1 MDFKSKAMNT
11 LGPLLE
17 ILTHRLA
24 DTPVEFLAEP
34 RIAGVANA
42 QAVAVAALVNDIV
55 LLHGARAP
63 ATSLQGF
70 IGAQVKADRNRLALA
85 MILCWL
91 LADEWFIGQ
100 QLPQHD
106 LLQVLGEAARELA
119 ASTPAHQFTQ
129 DPERRE
135 ELARIVLAR
144 LGFRP
149 RDESVAQAT
158 DRLSAISG
166 TERRRLLEASRLA
179 EQRSR
184 EIREALAKK
193 AAEESADKWSRE

>member
-1 MDFKSKAMNT
+1 MHT
-11 LGPLLE
+11 PGPHLE
-17 ILTHRLA
+17 TLTHHLA

-42 QAVAVAALVNDIV
+42 QAVAVAALVNDIL

-63 ATSLQGF
+63 AASLQGF

-91 LADEWFIGQ
+91 LADDWFIGQ
-100 QLPQHD
+100 QLPQPA

-119 ASTPAHQFTQ
+119 AATPAHQFTQ

-149 RDESVAQAT
+149 RDESVAQST

-179 EQRSR
+179 EQRAR

>member
-1 MDFKSKAMNT
+1 MQT
-11 LGPLLE
+11 PGPHLE
-17 ILTHRLA
+17 TLTHRLA
-24 DTPVEFLAEP
+24 DTPAEFLREP
-34 RIAGVANA
+34 RIAGVHNP
-42 QAVAVAALVNDIV
+42 QAVAVAALVNDIL

-63 ATSLQGF
+63 AASLQGF
-70 IGAQVKADRNRLALA
+70 HGAQVRADRNRLALA

-91 LADEWFIGQ
+91 LADDWFVAQKLAQ
-100 QLPQHD
+100 QD

-119 ASTPAHQFTQ
+119 AASPAHQYTQ

-149 RDESVAQAT
+149 RDESAAQAT

-166 TERRRLLEASRLA
+166 TERRRLLDASRVA
-179 EQRSR
+179 EQRAS
-184 EIREALAKK
+184 EIRKALAKK
-193 AAEESADKWSRE
+193 AAQESADKWSRE

>member
-1 MDFKSKAMNT
+1 MHT
-11 LGPLLE
+11 PGPHLE
-17 ILTHRLA
+17 TLTHRLA

-42 QAVAVAALVNDIV
+42 QAVAVAALVNDIL

-63 ATSLQGF
+63 AASLQGF
-70 IGAQVKADRNRLALA
+70 VGAQVKADRNRLALA

-91 LADEWFIGQ
+91 LADDWFVAQ
-100 QLPQHD
+100 QLAQD
-106 LLQVLGEAARELA
+106 DVLQVLGEAARELA
-119 ASTPAHQFTQ
+119 AASPAHQYTQ

-149 RDESVAQAT
+149 RDESVAQST
-158 DRLSAISG
+158 DRLSALSG

-179 EQRSR
+179 EQRAR

>member
-1 MDFKSKAMNT
+1 MQT
-11 LGPLLE
+11 PGPHLE

-24 DTPVEFLAEP
+24 DTPAEFLAEP

-63 ATSLQGF
+63 AASLQGF
-70 IGAQVKADRNRLALA
+70 VGAQVKADRNRLALA
-85 MILCWL
+85 MIACWL
-91 LADEWFIGQ
+91 LADEWFIARQ
-100 QLPQHD
+100 WPQHD
-106 LLQVLGEAARELA
+106 LLQILGEAARELA
-119 ASTPAHQFTQ
+119 AATPAHQFTQ

-149 RDESVAQAT
+149 ADESVAQAT

-179 EQRSR
+179 EQRAR
-184 EIREALAKK
+184 EIRAALATK

>member
-1 MDFKSKAMNT
+1 MQT
-11 LGPLLE
+11 PGPHLE
-17 ILTHRLA
+17 TLTHRLA
-24 DTPVEFLAEP
+24 DTPAEFLREP
-34 RIAGVANA
+34 RIAGVHNS
-42 QAVAVAALVNDIV
+42 QAVHVAALVNDIL

-63 ATSLQGF
+63 AASLQGF
-70 IGAQVKADRNRLALA
+70 HGAQVKADRNRLALA

-91 LADEWFIGQ
+91 LADDWFVAQ
-100 QLPQHD
+100 QLAQQD

-119 ASTPAHQFTQ
+119 AASPAHQYTQ

-149 RDESVAQAT
+149 RDESAAQAT

-166 TERRRLLEASRLA
+166 TERRRLLEASRVA
-179 EQRSR
+179 EQRAR

-193 AAEESADKWSRE
+193 AAQESADKWSRE

>member
-1 MDFKSKAMNT
+1 MHT
-11 LGPLLE
+11 PGPHLE
-17 ILTHRLA
+17 SLTHRLA
-24 DTPVEFLAEP
+24 DTPAEFLVEP

-42 QAVAVAALVNDIV
+42 QAVAVAALVNDIL

-63 ATSLQGF
+63 AASLQGF

-91 LADEWFIGQ
+91 LADDWFIGQ
-100 QLPQHD
+100 QLPQPA

-119 ASTPAHQFTQ
+119 AATPAHQFTQ

-166 TERRRLLEASRLA
+166 TERRRLLEASRLV
-179 EQRSR
+179 EQRAR

>member
-1 MDFKSKAMNT
+1 MNT
-11 LGPLLE
+11 AGPQLE
-17 ILTHRLA
+17 TLTHRLA
-24 DTPVEFLAEP
+24 DTPAEFLREP
-34 RIAGVANA
+34 RIAGVHNP
-42 QAVAVAALVNDIV
+42 QAVAVAALVNDIL

-63 ATSLQGF
+63 AAMLQGF
-70 IGAQVKADRNRLALA
+70 HGVQVKADRNRLALA

-91 LADEWFIGQ
+91 LADDWLVAQ
-100 QLPQHD
+100 QLPQPD

-119 ASTPAHQFTQ
+119 AASPAHQYTQ

-166 TERRRLLEASRLA
+166 TERRRLLEASRVA
-179 EQRSR
+179 EQRAR

-193 AAEESADKWSRE
+193 AAQESADKWSRE

>member
-1 MDFKSKAMNT
+1 M
-11 LGPLLE
+11 
-17 ILTHRLA
+17 
-24 DTPVEFLAEP
+24 
-34 RIAGVANA
+34 
-42 QAVAVAALVNDIV
+42 
-55 LLHGARAP
+55 
-63 ATSLQGF
+63 
-70 IGAQVKADRNRLALA
+70 KADRNRLALA
-85 MILCWL
+85 MIVCWL
-91 LADEWFIGQ
+91 LADEWFTAQGLAQ
-100 QLPQHD
+100 QD
-106 LLQVLGEAARELA
+106 LLQLLGEAARELA
-119 ASTPAHQFTQ
+119 AATPAHQFTQ

-179 EQRSR
+179 EQRAR

>member
-1 MDFKSKAMNT
+1 MQT
-11 LGPLLE
+11 PGPHLE
-17 ILTHRLA
+17 TLTHRLA

-34 RIAGVANA
+34 RIASVANA
-42 QAVAVAALVNDIV
+42 QAVSVAALVNDI
-55 LLHGARAP
+55 LFLHGARAP
-63 ATSLQGF
+63 AAALQGF
-70 IGAQVKADRNRLALA
+70 LGAQVKADRNRLALA
-85 MILCWL
+85 MIMCWL
-91 LADEWFIGQ
+91 LADEWLVAQ
-100 QLPQHD
+100 QPAQHD
-106 LLQVLGEAARELA
+106 VLQLLGEVARELA
-119 ASTPAHQFTQ
+119 AATPAHRYTQ

-144 LGFRP
+144 LGYRP
-149 RDESVAQAT
+149 RDESLAQAT

-179 EQRSR
+179 EQRAR

>member
-1 MDFKSKAMNT
+1 MHT
-11 LGPLLE
+11 PGPHLE
-17 ILTHRLA
+17 TLTHRLA

-42 QAVAVAALVNDIV
+42 QAVAVAALVNDIL

-63 ATSLQGF
+63 AASLQGF
-70 IGAQVKADRNRLALA
+70 VGAQVKADRNRLALA

-91 LADEWFIGQ
+91 LADDWFIGQ
-100 QLPQHD
+100 QLPQPA

-149 RDESVAQAT
+149 RDESVAQST

-179 EQRSR
+179 EQRAR

>member
-1 MDFKSKAMNT
+1 MKQA
-11 LGPLLE
+11 GPHLE
-17 ILTHRLA
+17 VLTHRLA
-24 DTPVEFLAEP
+24 DTPADFLREP
-34 RIAGVANA
+34 CIAGVHNR
-42 QAVAVAALVNDIV
+42 QAVVVAALVNDIL
-55 LLHGARAP
+55 LLHGARA
-63 ATSLQGF
+63 AAVSLQGF
-70 IGAQVKADRNRLALA
+70 HGAQVRADRNRLALA
-85 MILCWL
+85 MIMCWL
-91 LADEWFIGQ
+91 LADEWFVAR
-100 QLPQHD
+100 QLAQTE

-119 ASTPAHQFTQ
+119 AAAPAHQYTQ

-149 RDESVAQAT
+149 GDESEAQAI

-166 TERRRLLEASRLA
+166 TERRRLLAASRAA

>member
-1 MDFKSKAMNT
+1 MQT
-11 LGPLLE
+11 PGPHLE
-17 ILTHRLA
+17 TLTHRLA
-24 DTPVEFLAEP
+24 DTPAEFLREP
-34 RIAGVANA
+34 RIAGVHNP
-42 QAVAVAALVNDIV
+42 QAVAVAALVNDIL

-63 ATSLQGF
+63 AASLQGF
-70 IGAQVKADRNRLALA
+70 HGAQVRADRNRLALA

-91 LADEWFIGQ
+91 LADDWFVAQKLAQ
-100 QLPQHD
+100 QD

-119 ASTPAHQFTQ
+119 AASPAHQYTQ

-149 RDESVAQAT
+149 RDESAAQAT

-166 TERRRLLEASRLA
+166 TERRRLLDASRVA
-179 EQRSR
+179 EQRAS
-184 EIREALAKK
+184 EIRKALAKK
-193 AAEESADKWSRE
+193 AAQESADKWSSE

>member
-1 MDFKSKAMNT
+1 MHT
-11 LGPLLE
+11 PGPHLE
-17 ILTHRLA
+17 TLTHRLA

-42 QAVAVAALVNDIV
+42 QAVAVAALVNDIL

-63 ATSLQGF
+63 AASLQGF
-70 IGAQVKADRNRLALA
+70 VGAQVKADRNRLALA

-91 LADEWFIGQ
+91 LADDWFIGK
-100 QLPQHD
+100 QLPQPA

-149 RDESVAQAT
+149 RDESVAQST

-179 EQRSR
+179 EQRAR

>member
-1 MDFKSKAMNT
+1 MQT
-11 LGPLLE
+11 PGPHLE
-17 ILTHRLA
+17 TLTHRLA

-42 QAVAVAALVNDIV
+42 QAVAVAALVNDIL

-63 ATSLQGF
+63 TASLQGF

-91 LADEWFIGQ
+91 LADDWFIGQ
-100 QLPQHD
+100 QLPQPA

-135 ELARIVLAR
+135 ELARFVLAR

-149 RDESVAQAT
+149 RDESVAQST

-179 EQRSR
+179 EQRAR

>member
-1 MDFKSKAMNT
+1 MHNP
-11 LGPLLE
+11 GPHLE
-17 ILTHRLA
+17 SLTHRLA
-24 DTPVEFLAEP
+24 DTPAEFLREP
-34 RIAGVANA
+34 RIAGVHNP
-42 QAVAVAALVNDIV
+42 QAVAVAALVNDIL

-63 ATSLQGF
+63 AASLQGF
-70 IGAQVKADRNRLALA
+70 HGAQVKADRNRLALA

-91 LADEWFIGQ
+91 LADDWFIGQ
-100 QLPQHD
+100 QLPQPA

-149 RDESVAQAT
+149 RDESVAQST

-179 EQRSR
+179 EQRAR

>member
-1 MDFKSKAMNT
+1 MNQP
-11 LGPLLE
+11 GPHLE
-17 ILTHRLA
+17 TLTHRLA
-24 DTPVEFLAEP
+24 DTPAEFLREP
-34 RIAGVANA
+34 RIAGVHNP
-42 QAVAVAALVNDIV
+42 QAVAVAALVNDI
-55 LLHGARAP
+55 LHLHGARAP
-63 ATSLQGF
+63 AASLQGF
-70 IGAQVKADRNRLALA
+70 HGAQVKADRNRLALA
-85 MILCWL
+85 MIMCWL
-91 LADEWFIGQ
+91 LADEWFVAQ
-100 QLPQHD
+100 RLAQD
-106 LLQVLGEAARELA
+106 DVLQVLGEAARELA
-119 ASTPAHQFTQ
+119 AASPAHQYTQ

-179 EQRSR
+179 EQRAR

>member
-1 MDFKSKAMNT
+1 MQT
-11 LGPLLE
+11 PGPHLE
-17 ILTHRLA
+17 TLTHRLA
-24 DTPVEFLAEP
+24 DTPVKFLAEP

-42 QAVAVAALVNDIV
+42 QAVAVAALVNDIL

-63 ATSLQGF
+63 AASLQGF

-91 LADEWFIGQ
+91 LADDWFIGQ
-100 QLPQHD
+100 QLPQPA

-149 RDESVAQAT
+149 RDESVAQST

-179 EQRSR
+179 EQRAR

>member
-1 MDFKSKAMNT
+1 MHNP
-11 LGPLLE
+11 GPHLE
-17 ILTHRLA
+17 TLTHRLA
-24 DTPVEFLAEP
+24 DTPAEFLREP
-34 RIAGVANA
+34 RIAGVHNP
-42 QAVAVAALVNDIV
+42 QAVAVAALVNDIL

-63 ATSLQGF
+63 AASLQGF
-70 IGAQVKADRNRLALA
+70 HGAQVKADRNRLALA

-91 LADEWFIGQ
+91 LADDWFIGQ
-100 QLPQHD
+100 QLPQPA

-119 ASTPAHQFTQ
+119 AASPAHQYTQ

-149 RDESVAQAT
+149 HEESVAQAT

-166 TERRRLLEASRLA
+166 TERRRLLEASRVA
-179 EQRSR
+179 EQRAR

-193 AAEESADKWSRE
+193 AAQESADKWSRE

>member
-1 MDFKSKAMNT
+1 MKQA
-11 LGPLLE
+11 GPHLE
-17 ILTHRLA
+17 VLTHRLA
-24 DTPVEFLAEP
+24 DTPADFLREP
-34 RIAGVANA
+34 RIAGVHNR
-42 QAVAVAALVNDIV
+42 QAVVVAALVNDIL
-55 LLHGARAP
+55 LLHGARA
-63 ATSLQGF
+63 AAASLQGF
-70 IGAQVKADRNRLALA
+70 HGVQVRADRNRLALV
-85 MILCWL
+85 MIICWL
-91 LADEWFIGQ
+91 LADQWFVAR
-100 QLPQHD
+100 QLAQTE

-119 ASTPAHQFTQ
+119 AAAPAHQYTQ

-135 ELARIVLAR
+135 ELARLVLAR

-149 RDESVAQAT
+149 GGESEAQAI

-166 TERRRLLEASRLA
+166 AERRRLLEASRAA

>member
-1 MDFKSKAMNT
+1 MQT
-11 LGPLLE
+11 PGPHLE
-17 ILTHRLA
+17 TLTHRLA
-24 DTPVEFLAEP
+24 DTPVEFLTEP

-42 QAVAVAALVNDIV
+42 QAVAVAALVNDIL

-63 ATSLQGF
+63 AASLQGF

-91 LADEWFIGQ
+91 LADDWFIGQ
-100 QLPQHD
+100 QLPQPA

-149 RDESVAQAT
+149 RDESVAQST

-179 EQRSR
+179 EQRAR

>member
-1 MDFKSKAMNT
+1 MQT
-11 LGPLLE
+11 PGPHLE
-17 ILTHRLA
+17 TLTHRLA

-42 QAVAVAALVNDIV
+42 QAVAVAALVNDIL

-63 ATSLQGF
+63 AASLQGF

-91 LADEWFIGQ
+91 LADDWFIGQ
-100 QLPQHD
+100 QLPQPA

-149 RDESVAQAT
+149 RDESVAQST

-179 EQRSR
+179 EQRAL

>member
-1 MDFKSKAMNT
+1 MQT
-11 LGPLLE
+11 PGPHLE
-17 ILTHRLA
+17 TLTHRLA

-42 QAVAVAALVNDIV
+42 QAVAVAALVNDIL

-63 ATSLQGF
+63 AASLQGF

-91 LADEWFIGQ
+91 LADDWFIGQ
-100 QLPQHD
+100 QLPQPA

-135 ELARIVLAR
+135 ELARFVLAR

-149 RDESVAQAT
+149 RDESVAQST

-179 EQRSR
+179 EQRAR

>member
-1 MDFKSKAMNT
+1 MQT
-11 LGPLLE
+11 PGPHLE
-17 ILTHRLA
+17 TLTHRLA

-34 RIAGVANA
+34 RIAGVVNA
-42 QAVAVAALVNDIV
+42 QAVSVAALVNDIL

-63 ATSLQGF
+63 AASLQGF
-70 IGAQVKADRNRLALA
+70 LGAQVKVDRNRLALA
-85 MILCWL
+85 MIVCWL
-91 LADEWFIGQ
+91 LAGEWFIAQ
-100 QLPQHD
+100 RLEQPA
-106 LLQVLGEAARELA
+106 LLQVLGEAVRELA
-119 ASTPAHQFTQ
+119 AATPAHQYTQ

-149 RDESVAQAT
+149 RDESLAQAT

-166 TERRRLLEASRLA
+166 SERRRLLEASRLA
-179 EQRSR
+179 EQRAR
-184 EIREALAKK
+184 GIREALAKK

>member
-1 MDFKSKAMNT
+1 MHT
-11 LGPLLE
+11 PGPHLE

-24 DTPVEFLAEP
+24 DTPAEFLAEP

-42 QAVAVAALVNDIV
+42 QAVAVAALVNDTV

-63 ATSLQGF
+63 AASLQGF
-70 IGAQVKADRNRLALA
+70 VGAQVKMDRNRLALA

-91 LADEWFIGQ
+91 LADEWFIAQ
-100 QLPQHD
+100 RLPQHD

>member
-1 MDFKSKAMNT
+1 MHNP
-11 LGPLLE
+11 GPHLE
-17 ILTHRLA
+17 TLTHRLA
-24 DTPVEFLAEP
+24 DTPAEFLREP
-34 RIAGVANA
+34 RIAGVHNP
-42 QAVAVAALVNDIV
+42 QAVAVAALVNDIL

-63 ATSLQGF
+63 AASLQGF
-70 IGAQVKADRNRLALA
+70 HGAQVKADRNRLALA

-91 LADEWFIGQ
+91 LADDWFVMQ
-100 QLPQHD
+100 QLAQQD

-119 ASTPAHQFTQ
+119 AASPAHQDTQ
-129 DPERRE
+129 DPERRA

-149 RDESVAQAT
+149 HEESVAQAT

-166 TERRRLLEASRLA
+166 TERRRLLEASRVA
-179 EQRSR
+179 EQRAR

-193 AAEESADKWSRE
+193 AAQESADKWSRE

>member
-1 MDFKSKAMNT
+1 MMQI
-11 LGPLLE
+11 GPHLE
-17 ILTHRLA
+17 TLTHRLA

-42 QAVAVAALVNDIV
+42 QAVAVAALVNDIL

-63 ATSLQGF
+63 AASLHGF

-85 MILCWL
+85 MIVCWL
-91 LADEWFIGQ
+91 LAEDWFTGQ
-100 QLPQHD
+100 QLPQPA

-119 ASTPAHQFTQ
+119 AATPAHQFTQ

-149 RDESVAQAT
+149 RDESMAQAT

-179 EQRSR
+179 EQRAR